1 MALPSNET
9 VSNGSLNCDHDVGNS
24 FKVTLLYALL
34 KTDTTS
40 HAFLAG
46 GVGAAVLIVG
56 TLTTK
61 LAVTLAEPKLPD
73 AA

>member
-9 VSNGSLNCDHDVGNS
+9 VSNGSLNCDHSVGNS
-24 FKVTLLYALL
+24 LKVTLEYALL

-56 TLTTK
+56 PLTTK

>member
-24 FKVTLLYALL
+24 LKVTLLYALL

-56 TLTTK
+56 PLTTK

>member
-1 MALPSNET
+1 
-9 VSNGSLNCDHDVGNS
+9 V
-24 FKVTLLYALL
+24 

-46 GVGAAVLIVG
+46 GVGAAVVG
-56 TLTTK
+56 GAKETTK

>member
-1 MALPSNET
+1 VAFPSNET

-24 FKVTLLYALL
+24 SKVTLVYALL

-46 GVGAAVLIVG
+46 GVGAAVL
-56 TLTTK
+56 
-61 LAVTLAEPKLPD
+61 AVVAGRVINVLFEEIDRYGA
-73 AA
+73 